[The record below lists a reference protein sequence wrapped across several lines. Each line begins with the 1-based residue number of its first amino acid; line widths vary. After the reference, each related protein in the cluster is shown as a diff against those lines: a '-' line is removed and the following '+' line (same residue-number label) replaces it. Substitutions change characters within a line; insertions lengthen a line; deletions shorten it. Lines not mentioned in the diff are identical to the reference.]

1 MLQEILS
8 DIQKERDE
16 ILGRA
21 QGAKLFL
28 ELADPKRLV
37 RASEIL
43 KTDRVRITG
52 ESPDGVA
59 GTCRS
64 SSGGE
69 SLYLVSFRVRGI
81 RVRGATCSC
90 QDSGN
95 SSCKHVLALCGKWL
109 LEQKRLWEKLGEA
122 QKILQPDQLQPNQ
135 LQPTTEAA

>member
-8 DIQKERDE
+8 HIQKERDE

-43 KTDRVRITG
+43 RADSVRITG
-52 ESPDGVA
+52 ETPDGVS

-64 SSGGE
+64 SGGGDGQ
-69 SLYLVSFRVRGI
+69 YLVSFRVRGI
-81 RVRGATCSC
+81 RVRGAICSC

-109 LEQKRLWEKLGEA
+109 LEQKRIWEKLGAA
-122 QKILQPDQLQPNQ
+122 QRILQPTQDP
-135 LQPTTEAA
+135 PEAV